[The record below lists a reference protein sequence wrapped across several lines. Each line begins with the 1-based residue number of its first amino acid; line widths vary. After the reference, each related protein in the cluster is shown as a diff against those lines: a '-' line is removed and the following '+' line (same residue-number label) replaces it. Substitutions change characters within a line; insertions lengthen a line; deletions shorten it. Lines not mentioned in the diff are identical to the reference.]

1 MATYTAIIPGNNIQ
15 SWLNSFAKAT
25 KKKTYKR
32 IDYKLWRELSGL
44 AATPKLRITCDG
56 DKQTNK
62 INKIYFSLPSIENSN
77 IYAEEKLLLAII
89 PAQNEFGRY
98 LENWLLGKE
107 EQSFQIDWHKL
118 LTDVNG
124 KVIDAEKIQNILNNY
139 DEKISS
145 IVMSNDSP
153 SVVTTT
159 TGNIY
164 QVSTPPYSNLIYD
177 GNNWSNVAVSS
188 TTDHLSDEIQR
199 IKDSLADLQFV
210 TNDSKSAIETMKKSL
225 NNINKKEN
233 KEMNTNDMFN
243 FDFGALNNSKIRMSM
258 YGYAIPNS
266 AGKYVSYDIEHNRM
280 MDVQILNFNCSGL
293 FYKMPKPLGKITV
306 GDVVFHNGIP
316 MFVREISEDR
326 TRFVVI
332 DPDEGTE
339 KTILPAHSPFG
350 FDYLTVLV
358 SVMDDFDAPADAD
371 NPFGNMLPLLL
382 LGNSNSAD
390 NLLPLMFM
398 SGGKFDF
405 DNPLM
410 LLTMT
415 GGNFD
420 TSNPLVLMAMMKA
433 FKNN

>member
-1 MATYTAIIPGNNIQ
+1 MATYYNDQI
-15 SWLNSFAKAT
+15 
-25 KKKTYKR
+25 
-32 IDYKLWRELSGL
+32 SGISYNVTS
-44 AATPKLRITCDG
+44 A
-56 DKQTNK
+56 
-62 INKIYFSLPSIENSN
+62 SN
-77 IYAEEKLLLAII
+77 IYQ
-89 PAQNEFGRY
+89 QNS
-98 LENWLLGKE
+98 NAVT
-107 EQSFQIDWHKL
+107 S
-118 LTDVNG
+118 TTTAV
-124 KVIDAEKIQNILNNY
+124 NY
-139 DEKISS
+139 DDILLKQSNIGSSGSWMTESPITNEISDLTTQIEKISKALKDYG
-145 IVMSNDSP
+145 ILTFDNN
-153 SVVTTT
+153 
-159 TGNIY
+159 GNI
-164 QVSTPPYSNLIYD
+164 IF
-177 GNNWSNVAVSS
+177 
-188 TTDHLSDEIQR
+188 
-199 IKDSLADLQFV
+199 KD
-210 TNDSKSAIETMKKSL
+210 KE
-225 NNINKKEN
+225 KEN

-293 FYKMPKPLGKITV
+293 FYKMPKPLGKIVV

-332 DPDEGTE
+332 DPNEGTE

-358 SVMDDFDAPADAD
+358 SVMDSFDVPADAN

-390 NLLPLMFM
+390 NLLPLMLM